1 MPWRELAQELWGRRS
16 WRVCGVHNLP
26 GWVGSC
32 FFLHSLEQ
40 FSLLKKF
47 RSFTF
52 RRYCWRRTGSHF
64 VQYIC
69 YGFFCKPEVFFT
81 ICPLFKPWNPMAL
94 WTSLILGGG
103 KSTGGSQQMKV
114 IFSESASAIPAAISL
129 RSVLSMEMP
138 FAQNVR
144 LAHMRTTC
152 TCL

>member
-1 MPWRELAQELWGRRS
+1 
-16 WRVCGVHNLP
+16 
-26 GWVGSC
+26 
-32 FFLHSLEQ
+32 
-40 FSLLKKF
+40 
-47 RSFTF
+47 
-52 RRYCWRRTGSHF
+52 
-64 VQYIC
+64 
-69 YGFFCKPEVFFT
+69 
-81 ICPLFKPWNPMAL
+81 MAL